1 VENRRVDE
9 PVDNLSILSAE
20 IPPPGRMPKC
30 SERKDTQ
37 ELPASELPGT
47 TSQAPSLRQRLDD
60 VLAEGRQNER
70 KLRRF
75 QSLELRLIGLGSL
88 WELIEALLYP
98 DTVNFQWDTVT
109 LLLVDPEYEV
119 RRTLEQEGIP
129 LANHP
134 ALIFVSSLEGLDS
147 LHPYSLF
154 SMLGPFQPNR
164 HNGLFPPPRRPA
176 SVALLPMVRY
186 GKLIGSL
193 NIGSYNRER
202 FLKGMRADILEHFA
216 AIVAICLENAV
227 NLERLK
233 RQGLTDTLT
242 AVNNRRFFDQRLGEE
257 VAAARRNLRP
267 LSCMLLDIDHFKRVN
282 DTYGHQMG
290 DQVLRE
296 IAAVIRAQLRS
307 GDVLSRYGGEEFSV
321 LLSQTGADGALEIAE
336 RIRRSIEEHRFALP
350 RNEPHNEQGE
360 AQFSVTISIG
370 IATFNPEHDP
380 HSGKMNGDVLLG
392 YSDRALYD
400 AKARGRNRVVGV
412 GDVVQMAQEVW

>member
-1 VENRRVDE
+1 MENRRL
-9 PVDNLSILSAE
+9 DNSPGEVSSTEMPAAAELSGIIGQDS
-20 IPPPGRMPKC
+20 
-30 SERKDTQ
+30 
-37 ELPASELPGT
+37 
-47 TSQAPSLRQRLDD
+47 SLRRQLND
-60 VLAEGRQNER
+60 VVAEGRQNER

-98 DTVNFQWDTVT
+98 DTVNFQWDAVT

-119 RRTLEQEGIP
+119 RRILEQEGI
-129 LANHP
+129 AVAHHP
-134 ALIFVSSLEGLDS
+134 ALIFVSSLDGMGL
-147 LHPYSLF
+147 LQPYSLF
-154 SMLGPFQPNR
+154 PMLGPFQPNR
-164 HNGLFPPPRRPA
+164 HNGLFPQPMPTGRLG

-202 FLKGMRADILEHFA
+202 FVKGMRADILEHFA

-267 LSCMLLDIDHFKRVN
+267 LSCLLLDIDHFKRVN
-282 DTYGHQMG
+282 DSYGHQMG

-296 IAAVIRAQLRS
+296 TAAVIRAQLRS

-321 LLSQTGADGALEIAE
+321 LLSQTGADGALDIAE
-336 RIRRSIEEHRFALP
+336 RIRRSVEEHRFALP
-350 RNEPHNEQGE
+350 PNESQDDQSE

-380 HSGKMNGDVLLG
+380 HSVKMNGDVLLG

-400 AKARGRNRVVGV
+400 AKARGRNRVVSG
-412 GDVVQMAQEVW
+412 GDVVHMAQEAW